1 MWKRDVSM
9 ARLEMMHSL
18 HKCFAFKA
26 CGFGKALCL
35 LYSYVDYWKCMY
47 IHLTAFHFTAITT
60 ESSML
65 QQHLTEWFLCF
76 FLYCLVLLFCCWPLL
91 SSTIRHSPVRWFSGE
106 VNILGSVVF
115 KCIVELSEK
124 RLNFGRLE
132 RDLILKAVAINAFN
146 HAHTHNSQNFFL
158 FSVFFL
164 LHFSDWIA
172 LECVSIPTWCRNII
186 RFT

>member
-35 LYSYVDYWKCMY
+35 LYSYVDYWKCIY

-60 ESSML
+60 ESSLL

-76 FLYCLVLLFCCWPLL
+76 FWYCLVLLFCCWPLL
-91 SSTIRHSPVRWFSGE
+91 SSTIRHSPVRWFSEE
-106 VNILGSVVF
+106 VNISGSVVF
-115 KCIVELSEK
+115 WMHCWAQ
-124 RLNFGRLE
+124 R
-132 RDLILKAVAINAFN
+132 KAIEFRSVGTWF
-146 HAHTHNSQNFFL
+146 NSQ
-158 FSVFFL
+158 SCC
-164 LHFSDWIA
+164 HQ
-172 LECVSIPTWCRNII
+172 CV
-186 RFT
+186 